1 MTTKQIFAAITLA
14 SLAAPAAPASSLTA
28 APAALAA
35 ARTRARRLI
44 LLAVL
49 AAVVLAVAIV
59 AIVATP
65 VADDTPAEA
74 GAGLALAAV
83 AAAAVPR
90 KRRSTRFTLIAS
102 SGYCVDE
109 VRPSCDVR
117 EDDHAAFADESG
129 EEYLQRLVH
138 IVDED
143 GDSDPEMLFGML
155 WHLQYDLGI
164 AWGTKA
170 YEDGY
175 FKYQTRAY
183 ELTQISDN
191 EYMLEYV
198 VDGELLLGGDG
209 SDEYYHAVCKIV
221 IDGNRLTLY
230 EYPSDPDDKYVILE
244 VE

>member
-1 MTTKQIFAAITLA
+1 MTTKQIFCTLVSLVSLVALVTLA
-14 SLAAPAAPASSLTA
+14 SLAPAVDVPVAGTTTAVLVAATSPSPAAPA
-28 APAALAA
+28 PA
-35 ARTRARRLI
+35 
-44 LLAVL
+44 
-49 AAVVLAVAIV
+49 
-59 AIVATP
+59 
-65 VADDTPAEA
+65 PAEA
-74 GAGLALAAV
+74 GAGALLAAGAV
-83 AAAAVPR
+83 AAAVPR
-90 KRRSTRFTLIAS
+90 KHRSTILTLIGC

-109 VRPSCDVR
+109 VRPSSDVR
-117 EDDHAAFADESG
+117 KDDHKAFADESG

-138 IVDED
+138 LIDED
-143 GDSDPEMLFGML
+143 GELNPEILFDML